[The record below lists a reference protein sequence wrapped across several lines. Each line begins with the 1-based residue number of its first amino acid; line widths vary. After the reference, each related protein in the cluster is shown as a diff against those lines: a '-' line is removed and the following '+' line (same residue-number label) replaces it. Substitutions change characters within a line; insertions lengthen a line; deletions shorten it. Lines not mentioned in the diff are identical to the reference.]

1 MGTPLQDA
9 KAHLIKAQEFLAAA
23 ESEVSAERYNAA
35 TSNAVLSGI
44 NSKDAI
50 CLKLTG
56 VTGKGED
63 HKSAVPELKR
73 AGKAAAALAP
83 TLERLLKLKTRAQYQ
98 TTSMAKKDAE
108 SAVKWASHLYEAA
121 EGIVNA

>member
-9 KAHLIKAQEFLAAA
+9 KAHLAKALEFPAAA
-23 ESEVSAERYNAA
+23 DSEVNAERYNAA

-63 HKSAVPELKR
+63 HKAAVPELKR
-73 AGKAAAALAP
+73 ASKPAAAVAP
-83 TLERLLKLKTRAQYQ
+83 TLERLLTMKTRAQYQ
-98 TTSMAKKDAE
+98 TTSMAHKDAE
-108 SAVKWASHLYEAA
+108 SAVKWASQLYEAA

>member
-9 KAHLIKAQEFLAAA
+9 KAHLVKAEEFLAAA
-23 ESEVSAERYNAA
+23 RSEASAERNNAA

-56 VTGKGED
+56 RTGKGED
-63 HKSAVPELKR
+63 HTSAVPELRR
-73 AGKAAAALAP
+73 AGRTAAELAP
-83 TLERLLKLKTRAQYQ
+83 LLERLLKLKTRAQYQ
-98 TTSMAKKDAE
+98 TTSMAKRDAE
-108 SAVKWASHLYEAA
+108 SAVRWASQLYAAA
-121 EGIVNA
+121 EGVVTA

>member
-1 MGTPLQDA
+1 MGTPLRDA
-9 KAHLIKAQEFLAAA
+9 EAHLVKAQEFLAAA
-23 ESEVSAERYNAA
+23 ESEASAERFNAA
-35 TSNAVLSGI
+35 SSNAVLSGI

-56 VTGKGED
+56 ATGKGGD
-63 HKSAVPELKR
+63 HRSAVPELER
-73 AGKAAAALAP
+73 AGKAAAPLAP
-83 TLERLLKLKTRAQYQ
+83 ALERLVKLKTRAQYQ

-108 SAVKWASHLYEAA
+108 SAVRWASQLYEAA

>member
-9 KAHLIKAQEFLAAA
+9 KAHLLKALEFLAAA
-23 ESEVSAERYNAA
+23 RSEVNAERYNSA
-35 TSNAVLSGI
+35 TSSAVLSGI

-56 VTGKGED
+56 VTGKGDD

-73 AGKAAAALAP
+73 AGKAATGLAP
-83 TLERLLKLKTRAQYQ
+83 TLDRLLKLKTRAQYQ
-98 TTSMAKKDAE
+98 TTAMARKDAE
-108 SAVKWASHLYEAA
+108 SAVKWASQLYETA
-121 EGIVNA
+121 EDIVNA

>member
-1 MGTPLQDA
+1 MATPLHDA
-9 KAHLIKAQEFLAAA
+9 KAHLVKAQEFLAAA

-56 VTGKGED
+56 ATGKGDD
-63 HKSAVPELKR
+63 HKSAVPELER
-73 AGKAAAALAP
+73 AGKAAAVLAP
-83 TLERLLKLKTRAQYQ
+83 ALERLLKLKTRAQHQ

-108 SAVKWASHLYEAA
+108 SAVRWASQLYEATV
-121 EGIVNA
+121 GIVNA

>member
-9 KAHLIKAQEFLAAA
+9 KAHLTKAQEFLAAA
-23 ESEVSAERYNAA
+23 ESELDVERFNAA
-35 TSNAVLSGI
+35 TSNAVLSGV

-56 VTGKGED
+56 ATGKADD
-63 HKSAVPELKR
+63 HKAAVPELAR
-73 AGKAAAALAP
+73 TGRLGAELAP

-98 TTSMAKKDAE
+98 VASMAKKDAE
-108 SAVKWASHLYEAA
+108 SAVRWATQLYEAA
-121 EGIVNA
+121 ERTVKA